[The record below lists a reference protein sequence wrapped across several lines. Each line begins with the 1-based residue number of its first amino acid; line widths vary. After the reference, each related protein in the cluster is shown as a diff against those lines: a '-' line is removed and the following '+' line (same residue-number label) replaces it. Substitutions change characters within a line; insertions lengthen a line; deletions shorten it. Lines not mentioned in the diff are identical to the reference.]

1 MYELSKLLL
10 DNKIDQRTFVHRLAQ
25 AGISLAGAST
35 IANSLASAEPRKQL
49 SDEFSPRFNSNP
61 YKERMQQTGNNIG
74 VMLDHP
80 DINYV
85 KMDGAYD
92 IESERVDDPKDLQS
106 ALLRCKNAM
115 QNGRPYLVNVRI

>member
-1 MYELSKLLL
+1 
-10 DNKIDQRTFVHRLAQ
+10 
-25 AGISLAGAST
+25 
-35 IANSLASAEPRKQL
+35 
-49 SDEFSPRFNSNP
+49 
-61 YKERMQQTGNNIG
+61 MQQTGNNIG

-92 IESERVDDPKDLQS
+92 IEGERVDDSKDLQG

-115 QNGRPYLVNVRI
+115 QNGRPYLVNVRIEKRLKGKNSDWYDFYSVAKWIPRQS